1 VAADCLI
8 CEKHAGR
15 GPLVGPV
22 VWEDRDVLVSHRPAD
37 PDGRG
42 FLGYLFV
49 ESRRHVARWDELTS
63 GEAES
68 VARTAWLAA
77 RALRAELPVE
87 LVFSAIVGM
96 NVHHFHQHIFVRYP
110 GTPSDV
116 DWMASLSWDGAPRS
130 NIDALAARLGQHFG
144 RE

>member
-1 VAADCLI
+1 MATDCLI

-15 GPLVGPV
+15 GSLVGPA

-42 FLGYLFV
+42 FPGHLFV
-49 ESRRHVARWDELTS
+49 ETRRHVARWDELTS
-63 GEAES
+63 AEAQS
-68 VARTAWLAA
+68 VARAAWLAA

-96 NVHHFHQHIFVRYP
+96 GVHHFHQHVFVRYP
-110 GTPSDV
+110 GTPGEV
-116 DWMASLSWDGAPRS
+116 DWMRSPWWDGAPRS
-130 NIDALAARLGQHFG
+130 NVDALAARLGQHFG